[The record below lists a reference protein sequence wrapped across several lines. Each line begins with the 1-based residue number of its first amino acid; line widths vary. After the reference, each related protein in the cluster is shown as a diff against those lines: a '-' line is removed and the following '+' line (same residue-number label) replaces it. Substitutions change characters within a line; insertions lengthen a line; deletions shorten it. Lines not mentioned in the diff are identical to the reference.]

1 MAISLKRKL
10 YTRGGSF
17 ETTIPMQLLFSIDT
31 NKKNNV
37 IFEYDKKTNRWYVE
51 VVEDSESKEDKLENN
66 KSAKKERK
74 INK

>member
-31 NKKNNV
+31 DKKNNV
-37 IFEYDKKTNRWYVE
+37 VFEYDKKTGRWYIE
-51 VVEDSESKEDKLENN
+51 IVEDKTGSK
-66 KSAKKERK
+66 
-74 INK
+74 